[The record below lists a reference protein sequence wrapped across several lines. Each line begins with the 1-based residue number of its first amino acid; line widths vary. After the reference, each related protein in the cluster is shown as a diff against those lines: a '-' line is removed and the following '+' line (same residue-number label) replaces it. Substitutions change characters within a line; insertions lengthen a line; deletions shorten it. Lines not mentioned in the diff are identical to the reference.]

1 MLRSFAVRHRVA
13 RGRRPVPEG
22 LEPRRLLAIV
32 TTQFPIP
39 GGSSSPQGVALGGDG
54 NLWFTESAASKIG
67 VFNPTTG
74 TTLDFP
80 TPTPASQPYAITSA
94 PDGDLW
100 FTELETGSIGQ
111 VNPTTHAI
119 TEHPIGYT
127 NHFGIAADLAGN
139 LWVANPASTLT
150 EYDPTT
156 QSTTLV
162 LIPSGFIPQSVTLGP
177 DGNIWF
183 TDKAPGPVSS
193 YPEPGNVGEVNP
205 TTHAVQ
211 ESPVNFIPNGIAPGP
226 DGNLWF
232 TSQSSGVV
240 ASINPTSHVI
250 ATYPLASGAPTTGIA
265 SGPGNVVSFGQSTMV
280 GAMDTTTHVVQYAF
294 PTGNHFPAG
303 FTTGPGGNP
312 WFINTTFGATGN
324 AIGEVLAV
332 PSVATTT
339 TLSAVPNPS
348 YLGAGVT
355 ITATVT
361 SASGAIVDVAYVT
374 IIENGLVAGFGNVV
388 NGQAT
393 IHLPGQPLGVQ
404 SFVAEY
410 AGGNAFTPSTSTVF
424 NLPVLR
430 TPTATALQVSPSPAY
445 AGLPVTLTAT
455 VEPAIFTFPL
465 QGDVDFFDGATPI
478 GTAPV
483 GGTVAQLTYT
493 PTTGG
498 THLFVA
504 EFLGDTHT
512 APSASPI
519 VPETVYAATATTTTL
534 YPSMNP
540 VPVNQPLVLTATVTP
555 TPGSG
560 TPTGTVTFNTGQTVP
575 LDAQGVATLVIT
587 DYTPFF
593 GGEYTSK
600 LIGLSAAYSGD
611 ATHEPSVSNTV
622 VQFINPPDGPRITSL
637 ARTGSAAKT
646 TGLVFT
652 FDGPLHPAT
661 AQDTWNYVIVAAN
674 GRKIPV
680 ASAVY
685 HDSTQSVTVTPRSPL
700 AAHGIYIVTVLGVGP
715 TGVTDVDGR
724 LLDGSYVGF
733 PGTNYSTVIVLAR
746 LRLASA
752 VPAAPR
758 VNPRAWIAAEMM
770 LNRAAHAVGRRH
782 G

>member
-13 RGRRPVPEG
+13 RGRRPVAEG

-39 GGSSSPQGVALGGDG
+39 GGSPSPQGVSLGGDG
-54 NLWFTESAASKIG
+54 NFWFTEDEASKIG
-67 VFNPTTG
+67 VFNPATG
-74 TTLDFP
+74 KTLDFP
-80 TPTPASQPYAITSA
+80 TPSPASQPYAITSA
-94 PDGDLW
+94 PNGSLW
-100 FTELETGSIGQ
+100 FTELESGKIGQ

-119 TEHPIGYT
+119 TEYSVNGFSHL
-127 NHFGIAADLAGN
+127 GIAADASGN
-139 LWVANPASTLT
+139 IWLSDDESSTIT
-150 EYDPTT
+150 EFDPTT
-156 QSTTLV
+156 HATTLV
-162 LIPSGFIPQSVTLGP
+162 LIPSGYVALSMTRGP

-183 TDKAPGPVSS
+183 TDKAPGPASN
-193 YPEPGNVGEVNP
+193 YPGPGNVGEVNP

-211 ESPVNFIPNGIAPGP
+211 EFPVNFFPNGITPGP

-232 TSQSSGVV
+232 TSQLSGVV
-240 ASINPTSHVI
+240 ASINPTSHAI

-265 SGPGNVVSFGQSTMV
+265 SGPGNDVSFGQGATV
-280 GAMDTTTHVVQYAF
+280 GAIDTTTHIVLYAF
-294 PTGNHFPAG
+294 PAGNSFPAG

-312 WFINTTFGATGN
+312 WFINSFGATGN

-332 PSVATTT
+332 PGVATTT

-348 YLGAGVT
+348 YLGVGAT

-361 SASGAIVDVAYVT
+361 PALGGPVDVGSVT
-374 IIENGLVAGFGNVV
+374 LVENGLVAGFGNVV
-388 NGQAT
+388 NGQTT
-393 IHLPGQPLGVQ
+393 IHLPGQALGVQ

-410 AGGNAFTPSTSTVF
+410 SGGNEFTPSTSTVF

-430 TPTATALQVSPSPAY
+430 TPTATALQVSPSPGY

-455 VEPAIFTFPL
+455 VEPAISTFPL
-465 QGDVDFFDGATPI
+465 QGDVEFFDGTTPI
-478 GTAPV
+478 GTEPLQFAQ
-483 GGTVAQLTYT
+483 AQLTYT

-504 EFLGDTHT
+504 EYLGDTHT

-519 VPETVYAATATTTTL
+519 VPETVFAATATTTTL

-540 VPVNQPLVLTATVTP
+540 VPFNQPLVLTATVTP

-587 DYTPFF
+587 DDEPFSGF
-593 GGEYTSK
+593 GYNPT
-600 LIGLSAAYSGD
+600 LVNLSASYSGD
-611 ATHEPSVSNTV
+611 ATHQPSVSNTV
-622 VQFINPPDGPRITSL
+622 EEFVNPPDGPKITSL

-646 TGLVFT
+646 TGLVFA

-680 ASAVY
+680 TSAVY
-685 HDSTQSVTVTPRSPL
+685 DDSTHSVTVTPRSPL
-700 AAHGIYIVTVLGVGP
+700 AARGTYIVTVVGVGP
-715 TGVTDVDGR
+715 TGVTDFDGR
-724 LLDGSYVGF
+724 LLDGTYVGF
-733 PGTNYSTVIVLAR
+733 PGTNYSTVIVPAR
-746 LRLASA
+746 LRLVPA
-752 VPAAPR
+752 VPFAPR
-758 VNPRAWIAAEMM
+758 VNPRAWIVAETM
-770 LNRAAHAVGRRH
+770 LNRAAHAAGRRR